1 LLRCV
6 TAVGEVGHEQRF
18 ARNEAGA
25 HLHEFAQETAGG
37 LRTVAHLGFEL
48 DAIFHVEHG
57 ARLGNHRFVGVQFD
71 LHDLNVLTNDL
82 VVYFV

>member
-37 LRTVAHLGFEL
+37 LRTVAHLGLEL
-48 DAIFHVEHG
+48 DAISM
-57 ARLGNHRFVGVQFD
+57 
-71 LHDLNVLTNDL
+71 
-82 VVYFV
+82 